1 MATMATQSKT
11 DFRLGF
17 DSLEHEV
24 SLDSLPVSGTLPDWL
39 TGSLIRTGP
48 AKYEVGDR
56 VVNHWFDGLAM
67 LHRFSFGDGE
77 VSYANRFLHSKAFD
91 AAKRKG
97 EISYSEFA
105 TDPCRSLFKRMTTMF
120 RPQIS
125 DNANVNVVR
134 LAEDFIALT
143 ETPLPVAFDGR
154 TLETLGVA
162 YKQPGQHA
170 TAHPHWDPATEEL
183 LSYAVKFGPRSKYRI
198 YAQRDRSTRRTIAE
212 MSVSE
217 PAYMHSFAMTERY
230 IVLTEQPLVVKPT
243 DLLLSGRPF
252 IENYR
257 WEAER
262 GTTFIVVDRHS
273 GELVG
278 RYATEAFF
286 TFHHVNAYEEDGEIV
301 LDASASDD
309 AGVIQDFYLDKLRSG
324 QRPTS
329 IPQLRRYR
337 IPVGGGK
344 VTGETLIDDVFE
356 LPTINYGRVNTQHY
370 RYAYG
375 GGAEGPAVSPEP
387 ARWLDRIVKADVEDR
402 KRWVWHEEGSYPGEP
417 VFVAAPDGEDEDD
430 GVLLSVVLSTE
441 RQTSYL
447 LVLDAHDL
455 SELARAEVPHHIPF
469 GFHGQYFD
477 DVG

>member
-1 MATMATQSKT
+1 MATAATESKT

-17 DSLEHEV
+17 QSLENEV
-24 SLDSLPVSGTLPDWL
+24 ELDSLPVSGALPGWL
-39 TGSLIRTGP
+39 TGTLVRTGP

-56 VVNHWFDGLAM
+56 VVRHWFDGFAM

-77 VSYANRFLHSKAFD
+77 VSYANRFLHSRAFD
-91 AAKRKG
+91 AAERTGK
-97 EISYSEFA
+97 ISYSEFA
-105 TDPCRSLFKRMTTMF
+105 TDPCRSLFRRMTTMF

-143 ETPLPVAFDGR
+143 ETPMPVAFDGE

-162 YKQPGQHA
+162 WEQPGQHA

-198 YAQRDRSTRRTIAE
+198 YAQKDRSTRRMIAE
-212 MSVSE
+212 LPVSE
-217 PAYMHSFAMTERY
+217 PAYMHSFAMTDRHV
-230 IVLTEQPLVVKPT
+230 VLTEQPLVVKPT

-257 WEAER
+257 WEPER

-278 RYATEAFF
+278 RFETEAFF
-286 TFHHVNAYEEDGEIV
+286 TFHHVNAFEADGEIV

-309 AGVIQDFYLDKLRSG
+309 AGVIQEFYLDRLRAG
-324 QRPTS
+324 QAPAS
-329 IPQLRRYR
+329 IPQLRRFR
-337 IPVGGGK
+337 ISLNGGG
-344 VTGETLIDDVFE
+344 VSGETLVDDIFE
-356 LPTINYGRVNTQHY
+356 LPTTNYGRVNRRPYQ
-370 RYAYG
+370 YAYG
-375 GGAEGPAVSPEP
+375 AGAEGPGEGFA
-387 ARWLDRIVKADVEDR
+387 ARFLDRVVKADVETR
-402 KRWVWHEEGSYPGEP
+402 QSWVWHEEGSYPGEP
-417 VFVAAPDGEDEDD
+417 VFVAEPGGEAEDA

-441 RQTSYL
+441 RETSYL
-447 LVLDAHDL
+447 LVLDARDL

-469 GFHGQYFD
+469 GFHGQYFGD
-477 DVG
+477 